1 MPGCLTRRRT
11 GSLFKLM
18 SFGNRGI
25 SATVAVL
32 VIAAAVS
39 CTAEK
44 KVDPSTISTKR
55 VKPLGPAL
63 QLPSPPLGLPPVPV
77 PADNP
82 VTPKTVALGRSLFYD
97 KRLSLNES
105 ISCSSCHNPNL
116 HFTDRLAHSIGV
128 GGKTGVRNAPT
139 LLNAAYD
146 PSQFWDGR
154 APSLEEQVGGPM
166 ANTIEMNQPHEVTV
180 AKLNAD
186 PKVRLQFQEAFGP
199 GDVTLGKIEQ
209 AIASFE
215 RTLVSGD
222 SPFDQYKY
230 GGNKKA
236 LSPAAIRGLT
246 VFEDPKKGNCASC
259 HLIDAHHALFTD
271 GLFHNIGVGVDEEG
285 NLRDM
290 GRYSETKRNADKG
303 AFKTPSLRNVA
314 LTPPYM
320 HDGSLK
326 TLKDVVDYY
335 AGHGNSNPNLDPAI
349 SAITLSGQDRKD
361 LEEFLKSLS
370 STATPPNAGP
380 PT

>member
-1 MPGCLTRRRT
+1 M
-11 GSLFKLM
+11 LFGKR
-18 SFGNRGI
+18 GNSVTI
-25 SATVAVL
+25 AMFL
-32 VIAAAVS
+32 IAATVS
-39 CTAEK
+39 CTSEK

-55 VKPLGPAL
+55 AKPLGPAL
-63 QLPSPPLGLPPVPV
+63 QLPSPPLGLPAVPV

-82 VTPKTVALGRSLFYD
+82 VTPETVALGRKLFYD
-97 KRLSLNES
+97 KRLSLNDS

-166 ANTIEMNQPHEVTV
+166 ANSIEMNQPHEVTV

-186 PKVRLQFQEAFGP
+186 PKVRREFQEAFGP

-222 SPFDQYKY
+222 SPFDQYEY
-230 GGNKKA
+230 GGNRKA
-236 LSPAAIRGLT
+236 LSPAAIRGLK

-259 HLIDAHHALFTD
+259 HLIDAHYALFTD
-271 GLFHNIGVGVDEEG
+271 GLFHNIGVGVDDQG

-349 SAITLSGQDRKD
+349 SAITLSGQDRQD
-361 LEEFLKSLS
+361 LIAFLESLS
-370 STATPPNAGP
+370 SPAAPPNSGP
-380 PT
+380 PAT

>member
-1 MPGCLTRRRT
+1 MLLGKPCI
-11 GSLFKLM
+11 SL
-18 SFGNRGI
+18 I
-25 SATVAVL
+25 AATF
-32 VIAAAVS
+32 VIAVSVS
-39 CTAEK
+39 CGSDR
-44 KVDPSTISTKR
+44 KVDPSRISSTR

-63 QLPSPPLGLPPVPV
+63 PLPSPPLGLPPVPV

-82 VTPKTVALGRSLFYD
+82 VTAQTVALGRRLFYD
-97 KRLSLNES
+97 KRLSLNNS
-105 ISCSSCHNPNL
+105 ISCSSCHNPDL
-116 HFTDRLAHSIGV
+116 HFTDRQAHSIGV

-146 PSQFWDGR
+146 QSQFWDGR

-166 ANTIEMNQPHEVTV
+166 ANSIEMNQPHEVTV

-186 PKVRLQFQEAFGP
+186 PGVRRQFQEAFGP

-222 SPFDQYKY
+222 SPFDQYEY

-236 LSPAAIRGLT
+236 LSAAAIRGLE

-271 GLFHNIGVGVDEEG
+271 GLFHNIGVGVDDQG
-285 NLRDM
+285 DLRDL

-326 TLKDVVDYY
+326 TLKDVVDFY
-335 AGHGNSNPNLDPAI
+335 AGRGNSNPHLDPAI
-349 SAITLSGQDRKD
+349 SGITLSGQDRQD
-361 LEEFLKSLS
+361 LVEFLKSLS
-370 STATPPNAGP
+370 SATTPPNAGP
-380 PT
+380 PST